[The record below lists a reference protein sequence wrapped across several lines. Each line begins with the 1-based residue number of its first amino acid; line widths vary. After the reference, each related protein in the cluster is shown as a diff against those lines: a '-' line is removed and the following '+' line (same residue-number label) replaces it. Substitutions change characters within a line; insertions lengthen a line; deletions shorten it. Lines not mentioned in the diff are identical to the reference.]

1 MSEVLLILLLIAL
14 AWQWRRMDML
24 ERRLRDLEASP
35 LPTVDLPPVA
45 RIVGSPAIRQDRVA
59 AAEQQSVP
67 LPKVHRPVQD
77 DAVPVAQPEPTP
89 AFAIRWRPTFD
100 FEELFGRLLPI
111 WAGGIAL
118 AVAGFFLVRWSI
130 ENGVLGPWARVGLSF
145 GAGAAL
151 LAAAELAH
159 RLSARL
165 DDDRVRQALAGAGL
179 ATLYA
184 GFYLGGSLYQL
195 FAPTLAFAGLAGVTV
210 LAIGLSWRF
219 GLPTAVLGL
228 VGGFAAPALAGATEP
243 NLPLLASYLALVT
256 GGLVVTGDRQQR
268 SGLGLAAL
276 AAGLLW
282 GAALLLDGAALARNE
297 AVLSIGLYLVLL
309 GAVLPHFAGEGRL
322 GQVGRIVAG
331 ALATVQIAL
340 LVDRSG
346 YGLLAWGCYLLLGGA
361 LAVLGWRHQRLREAG
376 AMAAGVSACLLAGWP
391 QPDGWTFAGVA
402 GVAALIFGGAP
413 LAQLWRGTA
422 ALVDRWQLALYP
434 LAIGIAT
441 LVQFDVAVLE
451 TRSVL
456 VALAA
461 ILLASLP
468 LAGWWRDRSAPGGV
482 AAALLLQ
489 AAGALLLQDAW
500 MPLILA
506 AAAVPV
512 AWRVARAEPIAITLL
527 LLATLWAAEPLVYLM
542 GAGLAALH
550 AEPVLLSDTPSMR
563 LTWQQLAPLAAGWT
577 AALLLRPT
585 LFGRVRQAAWV
596 IAGTL
601 LLAVAHLT
609 FKQLFA
615 LNDPLRFVAF
625 GMAERTVWQALL
637 GGAGIALVLRTPL
650 VTAGR
655 VLGWL
660 ALAHFGTFTLLLH
673 NPLWSEQAVGS
684 LPVLNLLLPAYAL
697 ATALVL
703 WLRPGAKAG
712 WVPDAVAM
720 LLLAVGALSLLRQ
733 AFSGTLLLQPLGAG
747 EDLLR
752 SLLAIALALGFL
764 GWGARSGQRSWRV
777 GSLVLMLGAVLK
789 VFILDAAALDGLA
802 RIGSFFAL
810 GVCLIGIGWFYSRQ
824 LRGPQSTPDPDVALA
839 TPSDRGA

>member
-1 MSEVLLILLLIAL
+1 MSDFLLILLLVAL
-14 AWQWRRMDML
+14 AWLWRRVDRL
-24 ERRLRDLEASP
+24 ARRVNELEAEAALVAVRS
-35 LPTVDLPPVA
+35 LPPRMDEPLA
-45 RIVGSPAIRQDRVA
+45 TPETLPAIPVSRPEVLRQSDGVEA
-59 AAEQQSVP
+59 DLGIASA
-67 LPKVHRPVQD
+67 
-77 DAVPVAQPEPTP
+77 PEPIPVPP
-89 AFAIRWRPTFD
+89 ARWRPSFD

-111 WAGGIAL
+111 WGGGIAL

-130 ENGVLGPWARVGLSF
+130 ENGVLGPWMRVALSF

-165 DDDRVRQALAGAGL
+165 DDDRVRQAFAGAGL

-184 GFYLGGSLYQL
+184 GFYLGGTLYQL
-195 FAPTLAFAGLAGVTV
+195 FSPVLAFAGLAGVTA

-219 GLPTAVLGL
+219 GLPTAVMGL
-228 VGGFAAPALAGATEP
+228 VGGFAAPALAGAAEP
-243 NLPLLASYLALVT
+243 NLPLLATYLALVT

-276 AAGLLW
+276 AGGLLW
-282 GAALLLDGAALARNE
+282 GAALLVDGGALARGD
-297 AVLSIGLYLVLL
+297 AVLSLGLYLVLL
-309 GAVLPHFAGEGRL
+309 GAVLPHFAGSGRF
-322 GQVGRIVAG
+322 GQVGRIAAG
-331 ALATVQIAL
+331 ALATAQIAL

-346 YGLLAWGCYLLLGGA
+346 YGVLAWGCYLLLGAA

-376 AMAAGVSACLLAGWP
+376 AMGAGVSACLLAVWP
-391 QPDGWTFAGVA
+391 EPDGWAFTGIAA
-402 GVAALIFGGAP
+402 AAALIFAGGP
-413 LAQLWRGTA
+413 LAHLWRGTA
-422 ALVDRWQLALYP
+422 TRIDRWQLALYP
-434 LAIGIAT
+434 LAIAAAT
-441 LVQFDVAVLE
+441 LVQFDVTLLE
-451 TRSVL
+451 ARPAN

-461 ILLASLP
+461 ALLAVLP
-468 LAGWWRDRSAPGGV
+468 LAGWWRDHNAAGGV

-489 AAGALLLQDAW
+489 AALALLVQDAW
-500 MPLILA
+500 MPLILGA
-506 AAAVPV
+506 AAALA
-512 AWRVARAEPIAITLL
+512 AWRVMRAEPIAITLL
-527 LLATLWAAEPLVYLM
+527 LLATLWAAEPLVYLA

-550 AEPVLLSDTPSMR
+550 AEPVLLTDTPGMR

-577 AALLLRPT
+577 AALVLQRA
-585 LFGRVRQAAWV
+585 LFGRARRAAWV

-615 LNDPLRFVAF
+615 LDDPLRFVAL
-625 GMAERTVWQALL
+625 GMAERTLWQTLL
-637 GGAGIALVLRTPL
+637 AGAGVALSLRTPL

-660 ALAHFGTFTLLLH
+660 ALAHFATFTLLLH
-673 NPLWSEQAVGS
+673 NPLWSEQAVGAW
-684 LPVLNLLLPAYAL
+684 PVLNLLLPAYAV
-697 ATALVL
+697 ATALAL
-703 WLRPGAKAG
+703 WLRPAG
-712 WVPDAVAM
+712 LPRWVPDAAAM
-720 LLLAVGALSLLRQ
+720 LLLAMGALSLLRQ

-752 SLLAIALALGFL
+752 SLLAIALALAYL
-764 GWGARSGQRSWRV
+764 AWGARTGQRSWRV

-824 LRGPQSTPDPDVALA
+824 LRSPDPGSAPKVAPA
-839 TPSDRGA
+839 SASR